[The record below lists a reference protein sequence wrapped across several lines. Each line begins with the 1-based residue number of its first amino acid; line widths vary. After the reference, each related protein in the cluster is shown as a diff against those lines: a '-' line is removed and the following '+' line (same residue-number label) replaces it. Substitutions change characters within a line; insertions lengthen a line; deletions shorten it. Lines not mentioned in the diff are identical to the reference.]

1 MKSRIMTYFK
11 YFSLFFILIAL
22 ILINGCY
29 DTPTSIPI
37 DCFGTPTPTPTP
49 TSVPIINYFL
59 ADPSSIMGIGGSSTL
74 SWSVTGATS
83 VTIDNGIG
91 SVALTGTTVVSPTK
105 DTTYT
110 LTATNSAGSVTES
123 VKIYVYVMF

>member
-1 MKSRIMTYFK
+1 M
-11 YFSLFFILIAL
+11 
-22 ILINGCY
+22 
-29 DTPTSIPI
+29 P
-37 DCFGTPTPTPTP
+37 
-49 TSVPIINYFL
+49 
-59 ADPSSIMGIGGSSTL
+59 IGGSSTL

-91 SVALTGTTVVSPTK
+91 SVALTGTTVVSPTT

-123 VKIYVYVMF
+123 VTVYMYVQF